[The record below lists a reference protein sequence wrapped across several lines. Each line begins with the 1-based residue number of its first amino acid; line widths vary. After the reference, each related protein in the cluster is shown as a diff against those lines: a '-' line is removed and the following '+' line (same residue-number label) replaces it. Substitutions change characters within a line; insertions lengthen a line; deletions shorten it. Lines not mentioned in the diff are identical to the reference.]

1 MQIGEAEGYR
11 VFENILTIYTKEF
24 RQLKRDKL
32 TLAAIIFTPVL
43 MLLLYGYA
51 LNFDV
56 KHVRLGLLDE
66 SHTKESRELAQK
78 FFSTEYFDFAGN
90 VSDEPAVDKYIQDG
104 KATAV
109 MVIPRDYAKD
119 ILLGRGT
126 NVQFVIDGT
135 NSNNATIIMGYV
147 EGIIQNY
154 SQILTANYMNQKGFS
169 ISMGAIDF
177 RPRVYYN
184 PELESMKYLVPGLV
198 AFILMVLTILIPAIS
213 IVREKERGTMEHI
226 LLAPVRPLEII
237 LGKTLLYFILSFG
250 ATVMII
256 VAGVILFGIPVRG
269 SITLL
274 GLVTVLFLIAG
285 LGIGIL
291 ISTVTATQ
299 AQAYLAASVLGF
311 LPNMVLS
318 GFIFPISSMPFW
330 LRLVTYVFP
339 GRYFIASLRAIL
351 LKGAGILDIWDQ
363 IVPLVLI
370 LVVVLVVA
378 SRRMA
383 ARHLT

>member
-1 MQIGEAEGYR
+1 M
-11 VFENILTIYTKEF
+11 FENILTIYIKEF

-32 TLAAIIFTPVL
+32 TLTAIIFTPVL

-66 SHTKESRELAQK
+66 SHTKESRELTQK

-90 VSDEPAVDKYIQDG
+90 VPEEPAVDKYIQDG

-119 ILLGRGT
+119 ILLGKSAKI
-126 NVQFVIDGT
+126 QIVIDGT

-154 SQILTANYMNQKGFS
+154 SQNLTANYMNQKGFT
-169 ISMGAIDF
+169 ISTGAIDF

-184 PELESMKYLVPGLV
+184 PALESMKYLVPGLV

-226 LLAPVRPLEII
+226 LLAPVGPLEVI
-237 LGKTLLYFILSFG
+237 LGKTLLYFMLSFG
-250 ATVMII
+250 ATVLII

-269 SITLL
+269 SIILL
-274 GLVTVLFLIAG
+274 ALVIILFLIAG

-291 ISTVTATQ
+291 ISTATATQ
-299 AQAYLAASVLGF
+299 AQAYLAASVVGF

-318 GFIFPISSMPFW
+318 GFIFPISSMPVW
-330 LRLVTYVFP
+330 LRFVTYIFP

-351 LKGAGILDIWDQ
+351 LKGASILDIWDQ
-363 IVPLVLI
+363 IVPLVFI
-370 LVVVLVVA
+370 FVVVLIVT
-378 SRRMA
+378 SRRMTA
-383 ARHLT
+383 KGV

>member
-1 MQIGEAEGYR
+1 M
-11 VFENILTIYTKEF
+11 FENVLTIYTKEF
-24 RQLKRDKL
+24 RQLKRDRL

-66 SHTKESRELAQK
+66 SHTKESRELTQK

-90 VSDEPAVDKYIQDG
+90 VSEESAVDKYVQDG
-104 KATAV
+104 KAMAV

-119 ILLGRGT
+119 ILLGRST
-126 NVQFVIDGT
+126 NVQVVIDGT
-135 NSNNATIIMGYV
+135 NSNNATVMIGYV
-147 EGIIQNY
+147 EGIIRNY
-154 SQILTANYMNQKGFS
+154 SQDLTVKYMNERGFS
-169 ISMGAIDF
+169 ISTGAIDF

-198 AFILMVLTILIPAIS
+198 AFILMVLTILIPTIS

-226 LLAPVRPLEII
+226 LLAPVRPLEVI

-250 ATVMII
+250 ATVLII

-269 SITLL
+269 SIILL
-274 GLVTVLFLIAG
+274 GLVTILFLIAG

-291 ISTVTATQ
+291 ISTATATQ
-299 AQAYLAASVLGF
+299 AQAYLAASALGF

-330 LRLVTYVFP
+330 LRSITYIFP

-351 LKGAGILDIWDQ
+351 LKGAGIVDIWDQ
-363 IVPLVLI
+363 IVPLLFIFVIVLI
-370 LVVVLVVA
+370 VG

-383 ARHLT
+383 TKGI

>member
-1 MQIGEAEGYR
+1 M
-11 VFENILTIYTKEF
+11 FENILTIYTKEF

-32 TLAAIIFTPVL
+32 TLSAIVLTPVL

-66 SHTKESRELAQK
+66 SHSKESRELIRK
-78 FFSTEYFDFAGN
+78 FFSNEYFDFAGD
-90 VSDEPAVDKYIQDG
+90 VPDEPAVDKYIQDG

-109 MVIPRDYAKD
+109 IVIPRDYARD
-119 ILLGRGT
+119 ILLGRAT
-126 NVQFVIDGT
+126 NVQVVIDGT

-154 SQILTANYMNQKGFS
+154 SQDLTVNYMNQKGFA

-198 AFILMVLTILIPAIS
+198 AFILMVLTIMIPTIS

-226 LLAPVRPLEII
+226 LLAPVRPIEVI

-250 ATVMII
+250 ATVLII
-256 VAGVILFGIPVRG
+256 VTGVILFGIPVRG
-269 SITLL
+269 SIILL
-274 GLVTVLFLIAG
+274 GLVTILFLIAG
-285 LGIGIL
+285 LGMGIL

-299 AQAYLAASVLGF
+299 AQAYLAALAVGF
-311 LPNMVLS
+311 LPNMILS

-330 LRLVTYVFP
+330 LQCITCIFP

-351 LKGAGILDIWDQ
+351 LKGASILDIWDQ

-370 LVVVLVVA
+370 FAIVLIVG

-383 ARHLT
+383 TRHLT

>member
-1 MQIGEAEGYR
+1 M
-11 VFENILTIYTKEF
+11 FDNTLTIYTKEY

-56 KHVRLGLLDE
+56 KHVRMGVLDE
-66 SHTKESRELAQK
+66 SHSKESRELIQK
-78 FFSTEYFDFAGN
+78 FFSTEYFDLAGN
-90 VSDEPAVDKYIQDG
+90 VPEEPAVDKYVQDG

-119 ILLGRGT
+119 ILLDKST
-126 NVQFVIDGT
+126 NIQVVIDGT

-154 SQILTANYMNQKGFS
+154 SQDLTVNYMNQKGFS
-169 ISMGAIDF
+169 IATGAIDF

-198 AFILMVLTILIPAIS
+198 AFILMVLTMLVPAIS

-226 LLAPVRPLEII
+226 FLAPVRPLEVI
-237 LGKTLLYFILSFG
+237 LGKTLLYFILS
-250 ATVMII
+250 MIAAFAVI
-256 VAGVILFGIPVRG
+256 LAGVILFGIPVRG
-269 SITLL
+269 SVLL
-274 GLVTVLFLIAG
+274 LCFVTILFLIAS

-291 ISTVTATQ
+291 ISTATTNQ
-299 AQAYLAASVLGF
+299 AQAYLAAGALGF
-311 LPNMVLS
+311 LPNMILS

-330 LRLVTYVFP
+330 LQAITLVFP
-339 GRYFIASLRAIL
+339 GRYFIASLRGIL
-351 LKGAGILDIWDQ
+351 LKGAGIFNIWDQ
-363 IVPLVLI
+363 IVPLMIILVIVLI
-370 LVVVLVVA
+370 TA
-378 SRRMA
+378 SKTHGHERY
-383 ARHLT
+383 LK

>member
-1 MQIGEAEGYR
+1 M
-11 VFENILTIYTKEF
+11 FENILTIYTKEF

-56 KHVRLGLLDE
+56 KHVRMGLLDE
-66 SHTKESRELAQK
+66 SGTKESRELAQK
-78 FFSTEYFDFAGN
+78 FFSTEYFDFAGT
-90 VSDEPAVDKYIQDG
+90 VSVEPAVDKYIQDG

-109 MVIPRDYAKD
+109 IVIPRDYAKD
-119 ILLGRGT
+119 VLSGRST
-126 NVQFVIDGT
+126 DIQVIIDGT

-147 EGIIQNY
+147 EGIIQDY
-154 SQILTANYMNQKGFS
+154 SQNLAADYMTRKGFS
-169 ISMGAIDF
+169 ISREAIDF

-184 PELESMKYLVPGLV
+184 PRLESMKYLVPGLV
-198 AFILMVLTILIPAIS
+198 AFILMVLTILVPTIS

-226 LLAPVRPLEII
+226 LLAPVRPLEVI

-256 VAGVILFGIPVRG
+256 LAGVVLFGIPVRG
-269 SITLL
+269 NVIVL

-285 LGIGIL
+285 LGMGIL

-299 AQAYLAASVLGF
+299 AQAYLAAAAIGF

-318 GFIFPISSMPFW
+318 GFVFPISSMPLW
-330 LRLVTYVFP
+330 LRFITYIFP

-351 LKGAGILDIWDQ
+351 LKGAGMLDIWDQ
-363 IVPLVLI
+363 IVPLMII

-378 SRRMA
+378 SRRMVVKGI
-383 ARHLT
+383 